1 MERSTGNNYRTN
13 RRSGNDRRNKRG
25 FSIRSLIFGGR
36 RETIRRQEDRSKIFW
51 ADRYGTGL
59 FAAIVVTLF
68 LSVLDALLT
77 LYLINH
83 GAYEVNPI
91 MAYYLNIGP
100 YAFFTVKYTLTC
112 TAVIVLLMFRNV
124 FLRTIRVFTHS
135 LFFFI
140 IGAFAAVVVWQ
151 CYLVFYVIS

>member
-1 MERSTGNNYRTN
+1 METLARDKSKID
-13 RRSGNDRRNKRG
+13 RRSGNDRRNGHG
-25 FSIRSLIFGGR
+25 FSLRSLLLGGR
-36 RETIRRQEDRSKIFW
+36 RETIRRREDRSRIFW
-51 ADRYGTGL
+51 ADRYSTGL

-91 MAYYLNIGP
+91 MAYYLDVGP
-100 YAFFTVKYTLTC
+100 YAFFSVKYALTC
-112 TAVIVLLMFRNV
+112 VAVIVLLMFRNV
-124 FLRTIRVFTHS
+124 FLRTIRIFTHS
-135 LFFFI
+135 LFIFI
-140 IGAFAAVVVWQ
+140 IGAFMAVVVWQ